1 MEPTVTDWLMLAV
14 TVIYVV
20 ATIVISV
27 FNGRSA
33 KATKEQ
39 VEESRRQFEETKRLE
54 LMPFLQVEIPPEIGK
69 PCFVIELPCT
79 DVDNNQ
85 DIYSIV
91 YVKNIGNGS
100 ATNIL
105 YSWEIKETKKTINGY
120 PPINAIM
127 SGDGYCFQITLFIDD
142 EIEFDEIGVL
152 TWQYDDLLGRSYEQK
167 VTLIIEEGELVRVEN
182 NAPKYLGNV
191 VYKKK

>member
-1 MEPTVTDWLMLAV
+1 MGPTVTDWLMLAV

-20 ATIVISV
+20 ATIVISI

-79 DVDNNQ
+79 DSDNIQ

-100 ATNIL
+100 ATNIT
-105 YSWEIKETKKTINGY
+105 YSWETKKQINSFSDY

-127 SGDGYCFQITLFIDD
+127 SGDGYWFQITLLIDE
-142 EIEFDEIGVL
+142 EIEFEEIGVL

-167 VTLIIEEGELVRVEN
+167 VTLIIEEGELTRAEN
-182 NAPKYLGNV
+182 GTPKYLGNV
-191 VYKKK
+191 VYIKK